1 MACFDSW
8 CESII
13 KNWNKKSE
21 EISGGKNMFKRM
33 TVKLLALMMVCLV
46 AGIEVSAQTRIRFA
60 RGRASA
66 TVSGTISPKSNRAF
80 VVRASDGQFAR
91 VSVSPRGLKIFSDAA
106 PKGESG
112 SSSFDTFSGDNEF
125 GLYNP
130 TNRTIRYTMTISIR
144 WNFDGGD

>member
-1 MACFDSW
+1 MLVF
-8 CESII
+8 
-13 KNWNKKSE
+13 
-21 EISGGKNMFKRM
+21 
-33 TVKLLALMMVCLV
+33 LLTGTDL
-46 AGIEVSAQTRIRFA
+46 SAQTRIRFA
-60 RGRASA
+60 KGRSSA
-66 TVSGTISPKSNRAF
+66 TVSGTIPPNSNRTF

-130 TNRTIRYTMTISIR
+130 TNRTIRYIMTISIR
-144 WNFDGGD
+144 